1 MSRWTVAVV
10 LFAAVTAW
18 ADDWPQWMGP
28 TRDDQWKETGIL
40 QKFPAGGPKKLWSVP
55 IGGGYAGPAVASGK
69 VYVTD
74 YQATDSERGNNPAAA
89 GKRHGKER
97 VLCLDAATGREL
109 WKQQYDCPYQ
119 LSYGAGPRCTPTVA
133 DGKVYALGAMGNLHV
148 LDADTGRLVWS
159 KDFKTDFHAKTPLWG
174 FTGHPLIYK
183 NAVICLVGG
192 DNLLVAFE
200 KDTGAE
206 AWTALTTPGEGNA
219 GYSPPTLID
228 AGGTK
233 QLLIW
238 HPEKL
243 VSVNPD
249 NGKRY
254 WDVALKPAY
263 GMSIM
268 APVKSGDRLFA
279 GGIGWAGVTLKL
291 DVDKPGATEVW
302 RGEPNKKNGLYPV
315 NSPPMIEDGVLY
327 GTDQPG
333 CLRAV
338 KLDTGE
344 RLWATTL
351 PVIGKE
357 EDPEDRNAHGSGTAF
372 LVKNGDRY
380 FIFGESGHLVIARL
394 SPKGYEEIDR
404 AKLLEPTNEAMKRP
418 VVWSHPAFANKC
430 VFARNDEVIVCY
442 SLVAE

>member
-1 MSRWTVAVV
+1 MYRGTLVI
-10 LFAAVTAW
+10 LLAASPIL

-28 TRDDQWKETGIL
+28 NRDGHWNETGIL
-40 QKFPAGGPKKLWSVP
+40 QKFPTGGPKKLWSHP
-55 IGGGYAGPAVASGK
+55 IGEGYGGPAVADGK
-69 VYVTD
+69 VYVLD
-74 YQATDSERGNNPAAA
+74 YQATDGTRGNSAASLSSR
-89 GKRHGKER
+89 KGKER
-97 VLCLDAATGREL
+97 VLCLDAKTGEEV
-109 WKQQYDCPYQ
+109 WNYEYDCPYK
-119 LSYGAGPRCTPTVA
+119 LSYASGPRCTPTVSG
-133 DGKVYALGAMGNLHV
+133 GKVYALGAMGNLHV
-148 LDADTGRLVWS
+148 LDASTGSPVWS
-159 KDFKTDFHAKTPLWG
+159 KDFKTDYKAKTPMWG
-174 FTGHPLIYK
+174 FAGHPLVYK
-183 NAVICLVGG
+183 NTVICLVGG
-192 DNLLVAFE
+192 ESLLVAFD
-200 KDTGAE
+200 KDTGKE
-206 AWTALTTPGEGNA
+206 AWKSLTTPGEGLA
-219 GYSPPTLID
+219 GYCSPVVIE

-243 VSVNPD
+243 ASVSPD
-249 NGKRY
+249 DGKRY
-254 WDVALKPAY
+254 WDVPLKPSF

-279 GGIGWAGVTLKL
+279 GGIGWAAVTLKL
-291 DVDKPGATEVW
+291 DPDKPAVTEVW
-302 RGEPNKKNGLYPV
+302 RGEPNKTNGLYPV
-315 NSPPMIEDGVLY
+315 NSPPMIEDGILY

-333 CLRAV
+333 PLRAV
-338 KLDTGE
+338 ELDTGK

-404 AKLLEPTNEAMKRP
+404 AKLLDPTNEAFKRP

-430 VFARNDEVIVCY
+430 VFARNDKEIVCC
-442 SLVAE
+442 SLAE